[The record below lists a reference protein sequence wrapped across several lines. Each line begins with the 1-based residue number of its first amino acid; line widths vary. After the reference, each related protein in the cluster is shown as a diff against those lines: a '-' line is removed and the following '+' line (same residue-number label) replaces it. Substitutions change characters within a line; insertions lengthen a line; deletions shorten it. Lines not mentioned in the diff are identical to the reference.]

1 MSETNQGT
9 PQVPK
14 GTSTNTRAGTPA
26 DLADLMNRGK
36 APPPVKVEDAERAIG
51 AGGKETGT
59 PSSQLERLRSAVEQG
74 KIQGG
79 GIIEEG
85 SEYETLTDA
94 QPEAGVYN
102 LVGGYIDRDGNLH
115 KEVEIEAMGGHEEDL
130 LGNRS
135 VPIVLRLNSVLSRV
149 VKRLGTI
156 TDRGEIAR
164 AVTDMPL
171 GTRQHLLVAM
181 RVTSHW
187 LSEKD
192 LYRFTARCPRCRKE
206 FEYSINLLTL
216 EHYEPEDSSKQI
228 YSCELP
234 YSKSKVEWR
243 ILPGEWD
250 HAMEVL
256 GQKKELSSDYLT
268 HAIIARVLT
277 VNGERI
283 DLSISDILAPDKRKV
298 KLTPRAKQVIKWAK
312 DLKVVD
318 RDTLRAQFLKYEPGI
333 DTDVECECKSER
345 CGASWNITLDLGQE
359 SFFFPQATSMRS
371 KTRSSI

>member
-1 MSETNQGT
+1 MSETNQGAPQT
-9 PQVPK
+9 PESKSAPDTRV
-14 GTSTNTRAGTPA
+14 GTTA
-26 DLADLMNRGK
+26 DFAEMMSRPPSNGGK
-36 APPPVKVEDAERAIG
+36 A
-51 AGGKETGT
+51 GKETGI
-59 PSSQLERLRSAVEQG
+59 PSSQLERLRAAVEQG
-74 KIQGG
+74 KVEGG
-79 GIIEEG
+79 GIIQATDTP
-85 SEYETLTDA
+85 EYETLTDA

-102 LVGGYIDRDGNLH
+102 LVGGYLDRDGELH

-130 LGNRS
+130 LGNRNL
-135 VPIVLRLNSVLSRV
+135 PIVLRLNSVLSRV

-164 AVTDMPL
+164 AVSEMPT

-192 LYRFTARCPRCRKE
+192 LYRFTARCPRCRNESE
-206 FEYSINLLTL
+206 FSVNLLAL
-216 EHYEPEDSSKQI
+216 EHYEPDDPSKQVHE
-228 YSCELP
+228 CELP
-234 YSKSKVEWR
+234 YSKIKIEWR

-250 HAMEVL
+250 HAMEIL
-256 GQKKELSSDYLT
+256 GRKKEISSDYLT

-283 DLSISDILAPDKRKV
+283 DLSVSDVLTPDKRKA
-298 KLTPRAKQVIKWAK
+298 KLSKRALQVIKWAK

-333 DTDVECECKSER
+333 DTDIECECKSER
-345 CGASWNITLDLGQE
+345 CGASWGVALDLGQE